1 VSAEADGYLARL
13 ARELEVRGVTDPLI
27 IEEARSHLADAI
39 DGGLQRG
46 VPCGVAEREAI
57 ARFGGPELVAAT
69 FAAERHLMRNR
80 ILLAA
85 AVAFG
90 ICIAYVDS
98 RPGWDD
104 SGITAFSMLLVAGL
118 LGFFGPQ
125 SPWLWALGVGA
136 FIPLHAVVANPSLG
150 AVAMLVVLLFPLAGA
165 YGGMGVRH
173 LIDRPARQGR

>member
-13 ARELEVRGVTDPLI
+13 ARELSARGVTDPLI

-39 DGGLQRG
+39 DAGRQRG
-46 VPCGVAEREAI
+46 VPSDVAEREAI

-69 FAAERHLMRNR
+69 FAAERYLMRNR
-80 ILLAA
+80 ILLSA

-98 RPGWDD
+98 RPTWDD
-104 SGITAFSMLLVAGL
+104 TGITAFSMLIAAGL

-125 SPWLWALGVGA
+125 RPWLWALGVGA
-136 FIPLHAVVANPSLG
+136 FIPLHAIMANPSSG
-150 AVAMLVVLLFPLAGA
+150 SVAMLVVLLFPLAGA
-165 YGGMGVRH
+165 YGGMGLRH
-173 LIDRPARQGR
+173 LIDRPAGQAH